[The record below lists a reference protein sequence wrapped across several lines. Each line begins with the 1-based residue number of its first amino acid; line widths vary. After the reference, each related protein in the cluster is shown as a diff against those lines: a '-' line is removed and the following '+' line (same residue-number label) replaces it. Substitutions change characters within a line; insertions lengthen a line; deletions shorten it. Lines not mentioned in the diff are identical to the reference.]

1 VTSTPAITIPSD
13 LLPRDGRFGSGPSK
27 VRQEAIV
34 DLLGAAPTYL
44 GTSHRQPT
52 VQFTVAALRNG
63 LHEMFALPDGYEIM
77 LGNGGSTLFWDAACF
92 SLIERKSQHLCFGEF
107 SSKFAAGRQSD
118 AISRRTAHPRLGAG
132 HAP

>member
-1 VTSTPAITIPSD
+1 DSAGDSFGHDAHVCTPSRSITKQFLGGNVTAGAKRPPAERKFAKRTFNSAGAAASTGHSGAVTSTPAITIPSG

-63 LHEMFALPDGYEIM
+63 L
-77 LGNGGSTLFWDAACF
+77 
-92 SLIERKSQHLCFGEF
+92 
-107 SSKFAAGRQSD
+107 
-118 AISRRTAHPRLGAG
+118 
-132 HAP
+132 

>member
-1 VTSTPAITIPSD
+1 MCANSHGGPDATGHSGAVTSTPAISIPSD

-34 DLLGAAPTYL
+34 DLMNAAPTYL

-63 LHEMFALPDGYEIM
+63 LQEMFALPDGYEIM
-77 LGNGGSTLFWDAACF
+77 LGNGGSTLF
-92 SLIERKSQHLCFGEF
+92 
-107 SSKFAAGRQSD
+107 
-118 AISRRTAHPRLGAG
+118 
-132 HAP
+132 